1 MLKIP
6 ELELL
11 KGVYM
16 VLVIFVI
23 LYVYYLIVFFGRKK
37 SHVSLIF
44 LNIYFLIVIS
54 ILFYFY
60 GYIQIYDKKDK
71 MIKLIKNSQEKLKN
85 EYSKL
90 NPKIN
95 KSKLEYLV
103 PKNLSFIPI
112 YYINLDKSTDRKN
125 EMEEEM
131 KNYSVINYYRI
142 SAVNGRDPE
151 QLKNLET
158 TAKNTSEIELA
169 TTMSHMKAIYT
180 AYKNGDDYA
189 IILEDDMSLS
199 TVPFWK
205 KSILEIID
213 EIVEI
218 DPDWS
223 ILNIG
228 QIQCGDNEMINH
240 TEKNCYSACAYLINK
255 RGMENI
261 GKYIEEKSEIPI
273 ENGENKEEGTPDRRN
288 GENNTWKYRIT
299 PGKNSNKFVAQGMPD
314 NYIYEKS
321 PGTWFY
327 HTTLFYSRGNV
338 STIHRSHDLQNI
350 VNTVRKLREF
360 K

>member
-1 MLKIP
+1 MVLKIP

-23 LYVYYLIVFFGRKK
+23 LYIYYLIVFFGRKK

-44 LNIYFLIVIS
+44 LNLYFLVVIS

-60 GYIQIYDKKDK
+60 GYIQIYDKKRK
-71 MIKLIKNSQEKLKN
+71 MISLIQDSQKKMRN
-85 EYSKL
+85 EYSKID
-90 NPKIN
+90 PKIN
-95 KSKLEYLV
+95 KNKLEYLV
-103 PKNLSFIPI
+103 PKNLSYIPI
-112 YYINLDKSTDRKN
+112 YYINLDSSIDRRN
-125 EMEEEM
+125 EMENEL
-131 KNYSVINYYRI
+131 KNYGVINYYRI
-142 SAVNGRDPE
+142 SAINGRDPE
-151 QLKNLET
+151 QLKNVKS

-169 TTMSHMKAIYT
+169 TTMSHMKAIHT

-205 KSILEIID
+205 KSILEVID
-213 EIVEI
+213 EIKGI
-218 DPDWS
+218 DPDWT

-228 QIQCGDNEMINH
+228 QIQCSDNEMIKH
-240 TEKNCYSACAYLINK
+240 VEKNCYSACAYLINK

-261 GKYIEEKSEIPI
+261 GKYVEEDSRDFKDPI
-273 ENGENKEEGTPDRRN
+273 
-288 GENNTWKYRIT
+288 WKYQIT
-299 PGKNSNKFVAQGMPD
+299 PGDSVNKFIAQGMPD
-314 NYIYEKS
+314 NYLYEKS

-338 STIHRSHDLQNI
+338 STIHKSHDLQNI